1 MQIPTLNPLRFY
13 KPNATKLKDN
23 LSFAEASDYWNALP
37 GSYTPKFQ
45 EEVEAVVYEEQISGA
60 YGFSSIDEF
69 ITSGADNPTIENC
82 KACIDSGSIIYTN
95 LDGAV
100 IGKKLIVKI
109 DGDYDIE
116 VREDTTVVDSFT
128 SQSGIFIYILDQ
140 NYVNLTVK
148 ISSSE
153 KICISGVML
162 CEPEISY
169 TVCDYNQSAELIDC
183 CPFGGVY
190 LVTSSIKWYNLNN
203 DISEK
208 LNIYSLDFTNKHDQS
223 QSIDF
228 KIKINTDIYQ
238 VSNGAFSD
246 EALLNEFVTKY
257 DWIDYT
263 INGLILSVS
272 IPAIVGTVSLLV
284 YENGALRDT
293 YDFSLDDTIVDENYL
308 YTNSDSNISTIYS
321 EIRILVTKLG
331 EIKDGVFSDFQ
342 ALGGI
347 IETGAQLQENT
358 YYTTIGGEIID
369 FSDESPT
376 FSAASYIQISKKGK
390 IFDCCRFEIGGYYSE
405 YFTVITEEEK
415 ESLKLLK
422 LDYSSEFMDLNV
434 AFSDLWTASLLIN
447 AELIKGSGSD
457 IEVFVGQRSNVT
469 LENFAKKV
477 RVLKTGAI
485 PDYLCDMLSNVFGF
499 DTITIEG
506 EEYAAEEGPEEASFE
521 DRTDLF
527 QLEVK
532 LRKQNFEFLI

>member
-23 LSFAEASDYWNALP
+23 LSFADASDYWNALP

-45 EEVEAVVYEEQISGA
+45 EQVEAVVYEEQISGA

-128 SQSGIFIYILDQ
+128 GQSGIFTYVLDQ
-140 NYVNLTVK
+140 DYTNLTVK

-162 CEPEISY
+162 CEPEINY
-169 TVCDYNQSAELIDC
+169 TICDDDKIAELIDC

-190 LVTSSIKWYNLNN
+190 LITLKPYFNQTIDFLPIAVAFVPGTINITVSYTDGTTSTGTTDGAESFDNQVLAAIDLIENVGYTFTSPDL
-203 DISEK
+203 DISSTKE
-208 LNIYSLDFTNKHDQS
+208 IEEIQYEQ
-223 QSIDF
+223 
-228 KIKINTDIYQ
+228 
-238 VSNGAFSD
+238 GATR
-246 EALLNEFVTKY
+246 VTL
-257 DWIDYT
+257 T
-263 INGLILSVS
+263 
-272 IPAIVGTVSLLV
+272 PTGTVQFDL
-284 YENGALRDT
+284 NCC
-293 YDFSLDDTIVDENYL
+293 
-308 YTNSDSNISTIYS
+308 
-321 EIRILVTKLG
+321 K
-331 EIKDGVFSDFQ
+331 
-342 ALGGI
+342 I
-347 IETGAQLQENT
+347 I
-358 YYTTIGGEIID
+358 IGD
-369 FSDESPT
+369 
-376 FSAASYIQISKKGK
+376 YQ
-390 IFDCCRFEIGGYYSE
+390 SE
-405 YFTVITEEEK
+405 YFAVITEEQK

-457 IEVFVGQRSNVT
+457 IEVFVGQSSNVT

>member
-23 LSFAEASDYWNALP
+23 LSFSEASDYWNALP

-45 EEVEAVVYEEQISGA
+45 DEVEAVVYEEQISGA

-82 KACIDSGSIIYTN
+82 KVCMDSGSIIYTN

-109 DGDYDIE
+109 DGDFDIE
-116 VREDTTVVDSFT
+116 VREDTTVVDFFT
-128 SQSGIFIYILDQ
+128 GQSGIFIYTLDQ
-140 NYVNLTVK
+140 DYVNLTVK

-153 KICISGVML
+153 KICISSVML

-169 TVCDYNQSAELIDC
+169 TVCDYDQSAQLIDC

-203 DISEK
+203 DIGEK

-223 QSIDF
+223 QNIDF

-257 DWIDYT
+257 GWVDYN
-263 INGLILSVS
+263 INGLILSVT
-272 IPAIVGTVSLLV
+272 IPAIVGQVSLLV
-284 YENGALRDT
+284 YENGFLRDT
-293 YDFSLDDTIVDENYL
+293 FNFSLDDTIVDENYL
-308 YTNSDSNISTIYS
+308 YTHSDANISTIYS
-321 EIRILVTKLG
+321 GIKILVTKLG
-331 EIKDGVFSDFQ
+331 NIKAGFIDFQ
-342 ALGGI
+342 ALDGI
-347 IETGAQLQENT
+347 IEIGAHLQENT
-358 YYTTIGGEIID
+358 YYTTIGDEIID
-369 FSDESPT
+369 FTNEGAYGSS
-376 FSAASYIQISKKGK
+376 SYVQISKKGK
-390 IFDCCRFEIGGYYSE
+390 IFDCCKIIVGDYQSE
-405 YFTVITEEEK
+405 YFAVITEEQK

-447 AELIKGSGSD
+447 AELIKASGSD